1 MSARLQRRSVYF
13 GLPARTSLCL
23 RSIKLSGGPA
33 RQDGAMHTDEQK
45 VSNGAMLSGLD
56 RGEAARRL
64 LADGPNELPRPRGRG
79 FVDIVLETVR
89 EPMFLLMLG
98 GALLYLTLGD
108 LVEGLFLVAAACVAI
123 GLVVVQEARSERAL
137 AALRQLAQPRA
148 IVIRDGAEWRIPA
161 RELVVGDILLIGEG
175 ERMPADALLVA
186 GEVLSVD
193 ESTLTG
199 ESAPV
204 TKRPAALGEDFAP
217 NAAPGAELSPLLFA
231 GALIVRGQ
239 AAARVARTGARSALG
254 RIGAS
259 LADITQQPTPLQRSA
274 GRLVGLLSVVALG
287 FCAIVALAY
296 GLMRG
301 DWVGGALAGITV
313 AIALIPEE
321 FPMVLAVFLALGAWR
336 LATHRVLVR
345 RSAVIES
352 LGAATVLCVDKTGTL
367 TENRM
372 RVARLWVGDRT
383 ISIQSD
389 APSDAPAEQLL
400 AIAQLA
406 CAARPVDPMDRA
418 ILKIAPAPLAREPA
432 RAWPL
437 QPARL
442 AVVQLWLENGDA
454 WRAAAKGAPE
464 AIFALCGLSPVEIS
478 ALQDELASFAK
489 AGLRVL
495 GVASAR
501 GRGAGFDQP
510 EDVAFT
516 FEGLVGFLDPLRAD
530 APRSLAEARGAGV
543 AVVMITGDHPATA
556 LAIAAAAGIDV
567 SAGALSGAEIAA
579 LPFPTL
585 RERLRDVRVFARVA
599 PEQKLLLVE
608 AYKAEGAVVA
618 MTGDGVNDAPALEA
632 ADIGI
637 AMGRRGADV
646 AREAADLVLL
656 DDSFASIV
664 GGVRLGR
671 RIFTNLRNALT
682 YITAIHVPIAG
693 LALIPILLGLPPILL
708 PMHVVLLELA
718 VDPICALVFEAE
730 RSEAD
735 AMRRPPRSRDEI
747 LFGARQIAI
756 ALAQGGVLLAGVFG
770 LYVWSLGESGDTQAR
785 GAAFIALALGNL
797 ALALADSLAS
807 GRLFARH
814 RALYW
819 IIAAGVLGVVSS
831 AFVVPALA
839 VAFAIAPPPLAMLLL
854 ALAVAAA
861 SGIAA
866 ALLRGAGGL
875 TARDTNPARTHSSAG
890 LG

>member
-1 MSARLQRRSVYF
+1 MKEDSNVAVGGGVEPA
-13 GLPARTSLCL
+13 GLSP
-23 RSIKLSGGPA
+23 I
-33 RQDGAMHTDEQK
+33 
-45 VSNGAMLSGLD
+45 
-56 RGEAARRL
+56 EAARRL
-64 LADGPNELPRPRGRG
+64 QTDGPNELPRPRGRG
-79 FVDIVLETVR
+79 FVRIVLETAR

-98 GALLYLTLGD
+98 AALLYLTLGD
-108 LVEGLFLVAAACVAI
+108 LAEGLFLVTAALVAI
-123 GLVVVQEARSERAL
+123 GLVVVQEARSEGAL

-148 IVIRDGAEWRIPA
+148 NVVRDGVQHRIPA
-161 RELVVGDILLIGEG
+161 RELVVGDMLLVGEG
-175 ERMPADALLVA
+175 ERVPADALLVT
-186 GEVLSVD
+186 GDVLSVD
-193 ESTLTG
+193 ESTLSG

-204 TKRPAALGEDFAP
+204 MKRPAAAGETFASD
-217 NAAPGAELSPLLFA
+217 AAPGAEISALLFA

-239 AAARVARTGARSALG
+239 AAARVARTGVRSALG

-259 LADITQQPTPLQRSA
+259 LADIAHQPTPLQRSA

-287 FCAIVALAY
+287 FCAIVVLAY
-296 GLMRG
+296 GFMRG

-352 LGAATVLCVDKTGTL
+352 LGAANVLCVDKTGTL

-372 RVARLWVGDRT
+372 RVARLRAGGRT
-383 ISIQSD
+383 IPVESD
-389 APSDAPAEQLL
+389 APSDARAERLL
-400 AIAQLA
+400 AIAQQA
-406 CAARPVDPMDRA
+406 CAVRPIDPMDRA
-418 ILKIAPAPLAREPA
+418 IHKLVAAPFTQEPV

-437 QPARL
+437 QPERL
-442 AVVQLWLENGDA
+442 AVVQLRREGDDA

-464 AIFALCGLSPVEIS
+464 AIFALCDLAPAEIS

-510 EDVAFT
+510 EDVAFS

-530 APRSLAEARGAGV
+530 VPHALNEARGAGV

-567 SAGALSGAEIAA
+567 SDGALTGAEIAA

-585 RERLRDVRVFARVA
+585 RERLHNVRVFARVA

-664 GGVRLGR
+664 GGIRLGR

-735 AMRRPPRSRDEI
+735 AMRKPPRSRDEM
-747 LFGARQIAI
+747 LFGVRQIAI
-756 ALAQGGVLLAGVFG
+756 ALAQGCVLLAGVFG
-770 LYVWSLGESGDTQAR
+770 LYVWSLDGGEAQAR
-785 GAAFIALALGNL
+785 GAAFIALAFGNL
-797 ALALADSLAS
+797 ALALADSLVS
-807 GRLFARH
+807 GRLFARQ
-814 RALYW
+814 RLVYW
-819 IIAAGVLGVVSS
+819 IIAAAVAGVVCA
-831 AFVVPALA
+831 AFVVPVLA
-839 VAFAIAPPPLAMLLL
+839 AAFAIAAPAPTLLAL

-861 SGIAA
+861 AGIV
-866 ALLRGAGGL
+866 
-875 TARDTNPARTHSSAG
+875 AG
-890 LG
+890 LLKRAATRSGRAQVLLERARHEA

>member
-1 MSARLQRRSVYF
+1 MQ
-13 GLPARTSLCL
+13 
-23 RSIKLSGGPA
+23 
-33 RQDGAMHTDEQK
+33 MDEAGDNTAD
-45 VSNGAMLSGLD
+45 SNGAGHSGLS
-56 RGEAARRL
+56 RAEAARRL
-64 LADGPNELPRPRGRG
+64 EADGPNELPRPRGRG
-79 FVDIVLETVR
+79 FVHIVLETAR

-98 GALLYLTLGD
+98 AALLYLTLGD
-108 LVEGLFLVAAACVAI
+108 LTEGLFLVAAALVVI

-137 AALRQLAQPRA
+137 AALQQLAQPHA
-148 IVIRDGAEWRIPA
+148 NVVRDGAPCRIPA
-161 RELVVGDILLIGEG
+161 RELVVGDILLAGEG
-175 ERMPADALLVA
+175 ERVPADALLVA
-186 GEVLSVD
+186 GDVLSVD

-204 TKRPAALGEDFAP
+204 MKRAAASGEMFSSDAT
-217 NAAPGAELSPLLFA
+217 PGAEISPFLFA

-239 AAARVARTGARSALG
+239 ALARVARTGLRSALG

-274 GRLVGLLSVVALG
+274 GRLVGLLSIVALS

-296 GLMRG
+296 GFMRG
-301 DWVGGALAGITV
+301 DWIGGALAGITV

-372 RVARLWVGDRT
+372 RVARLWESGQA
-383 ISIQSD
+383 IAIEAD
-389 APSDAPAEQLL
+389 APLSAHAERLL
-400 AIAQLA
+400 GIAQLA
-406 CAARPVDPMDRA
+406 SSVRPIDPMDRA
-418 ILKIAPAPLAREPA
+418 IHNVSPAPLAREPA

-437 QPARL
+437 QSTRL
-442 AVVQLWLENGDA
+442 AMVQLWRESGNEWL
-454 WRAAAKGAPE
+454 AAAKGAPE
-464 AIFALCGLSPVEIS
+464 AIFGLCGLNRVEIS
-478 ALQDELASFAK
+478 ELEAVLASFAK
-489 AGLRVL
+489 SGLRVL

-501 GRGAGFDQP
+501 GRGDAFDQP
-510 EDVAFT
+510 EDVTFT

-530 APRSLAEARGAGV
+530 APGALEEAHGAGV

-567 SAGALSGAEIAA
+567 NAGALTGTEIAA
-579 LPFPTL
+579 LPFPAL
-585 RERLRDVRVFARVA
+585 RERLQTVRVFARVA
-599 PEQKLLLVE
+599 PEQKLQLVE
-608 AYKAEGAVVA
+608 AYKADGAVVA

-693 LALIPILLGLPPILL
+693 LALIPILLGLPPVLL

-735 AMRRPPRSRDEI
+735 AMRKPPRLRDET
-747 LFGARQIAI
+747 LFGVRQIAI
-756 ALAQGGVLLAGVFG
+756 ALAQGAVLFAGVFG
-770 LYVWSLGESGDTQAR
+770 LYVWSLGAGSEMQAR
-785 GAAFIALALGNL
+785 GAAFIALAFGNL

-819 IIAAGVLGVVSS
+819 IIAACVVAVVCV
-831 AFVVPALA
+831 AFVVPVLA
-839 VAFAIAPPPLAMLLL
+839 AAFAIAPPPLAMLAL
-854 ALAVAAA
+854 ALAVATAA
-861 SGIAA
+861 GVAA
-866 ALLRGAGGL
+866 ALLKRAGSRGTQIPLAH
-875 TARDTNPARTHSSAG
+875 TRRQA
-890 LG
+890 

>member
-1 MSARLQRRSVYF
+1 MRTEEKSNATSA
-13 GLPARTSLCL
+13 G
-23 RSIKLSGGPA
+23 
-33 RQDGAMHTDEQK
+33 H
-45 VSNGAMLSGLD
+45 SGLS
-56 RGEAARRL
+56 RAEAARRL
-64 LADGPNELPRPRGRG
+64 ATDGPNELPRPRGRG
-79 FVDIVLETVR
+79 VIDIVLETAR
-89 EPMFLLMLG
+89 EPMFLLLLG
-98 GALLYLTLGD
+98 AALLYLTLGD
-108 LVEGLFLVAAACVAI
+108 LAEGLFLVAAACVAI
-123 GLVVVQEARSERAL
+123 GLVIVQEARSEHAL

-148 IVIRDGAEWRIPA
+148 NVVRDGAECRIPA
-161 RELVVGDILLIGEG
+161 RELVVDDILLVGEG
-175 ERMPADALLVA
+175 ERMPADALHVL
-186 GEVLSVD
+186 GDVLSVD
-193 ESTLTG
+193 ESMLTG

-204 TKRPAALGEDFAP
+204 MKRAAVAGEAFAQDAAPAAEI
-217 NAAPGAELSPLLFA
+217 SPFLFA
-231 GALIVRGQ
+231 GAIIVRGQ
-239 AAARVARTGARSALG
+239 ASARVARTGARSALG

-259 LADITQQPTPLQRSA
+259 LADITHPPTPLQRSA
-274 GRLVGLLSVVALG
+274 GRLVGLLSIVALG

-372 RVARLWVGDRT
+372 RVARIWVGGQT
-383 ISIQSD
+383 FPIEPE
-389 APSDAPAEQLL
+389 APLTAPARHLL
-400 AIAQLA
+400 AIAQFA
-406 CAARPVDPMDRA
+406 SAVRPIDPMDRA
-418 ILKIAPAPLAREPA
+418 IDKLSPVPLARAPT

-437 QPARL
+437 QPTRL
-442 AVVQLWLENGDA
+442 AVAQLWRESGDA
-454 WRAAAKGAPE
+454 WLAAAKGAPE
-464 AIFALCGLSPVEIS
+464 AIFGLCRLSPAQVGE
-478 ALQDELASFAK
+478 LQDVLASFAN

-501 GRGAGFDQP
+501 GRGAAFDEP
-510 EDVAFT
+510 EDAAFT
-516 FEGLVGFLDPLRAD
+516 FEGLVGFLDPLRTD
-530 APRSLAEARGAGV
+530 APQALEEARGAGV

-556 LAIAAAAGIDV
+556 LAVAAAAGIDV
-567 SAGALSGAEIAA
+567 SGGALTGAELAT

-585 RERLRDVRVFARVA
+585 RERLHRVRVFARVA

-656 DDSFASIV
+656 DDNFASIV

-693 LALIPILLGLPPILL
+693 LALIPILLGLPPVLL

-735 AMRRPPRSRDEI
+735 AMRKPPRARDEI
-747 LFGARQIAI
+747 LFGARQLAI
-756 ALAQGGVLLAGVFG
+756 AVAQGGLLLAGVFG
-770 LYVWSLGESGDTQAR
+770 LYVWSLGAGGEMQAR

-797 ALALADSLAS
+797 ALALADSLVS

-814 RALYW
+814 RLLYW
-819 IIAAGVLGVVSS
+819 IIAACVAGVVC
-831 AFVVPALA
+831 AALVVPVLA
-839 VAFAIAPPPLAMLLL
+839 ATFAVAPPPLPTLLL
-854 ALAVAAA
+854 AIAVAAA
-861 SGIAA
+861 AGVAA
-866 ALLRGAGGL
+866 ALLKRVG
-875 TARDTNPARTHSSAG
+875 
-890 LG
+890 

>member
-1 MSARLQRRSVYF
+1 M
-13 GLPARTSLCL
+13 RTNEETNLT
-23 RSIKLSGGPA
+23 
-33 RQDGAMHTDEQK
+33 DGA
-45 VSNGAMLSGLD
+45 GLAGLS
-56 RGEAARRL
+56 RAEAARRL
-64 LADGPNELPRPRGRG
+64 AADGPNELPRQRGRG
-79 FVDIVLETVR
+79 FVDIVLEIAR

-98 GALLYLTLGD
+98 AALLYLTLGD
-108 LVEGLFLVAAACVAI
+108 LAEGLFLVAAACVAI
-123 GLVVVQEARSERAL
+123 GLVVVQETRSERAL

-148 IVIRDGAEWRIPA
+148 HVVRDGAESRILA

-175 ERMPADALLVA
+175 ERVPADALLVA
-186 GEVLSVD
+186 GDVLSVD
-193 ESTLTG
+193 ESMLTG

-204 TKRPAALGEDFAP
+204 MKRT
-217 NAAPGAELSPLLFA
+217 AAPGEVFAPDAAPTADISPLLFA

-239 AAARVARTGARSALG
+239 AAARVTRTGARSALG

-259 LADITQQPTPLQRSA
+259 LADITQQPTPLQKSA
-274 GRLVGLLSVVALG
+274 GRLVGLLSIVALG

-301 DWVGGALAGITV
+301 DWTGGALAGITV

-372 RVARLWVGDRT
+372 RVARLWVGAEV
-383 ISIQSD
+383 IEIEAD
-389 APSDAPAEQLL
+389 APLSAAATHLIS
-400 AIAQLA
+400 IAQLA
-406 CAARPVDPMDRA
+406 SAVRPVDPMDRA
-418 ILKIAPAPLAREPA
+418 VHKLALAPIAAEPA
-432 RAWPL
+432 QAWPL
-437 QPARL
+437 KPARL
-442 AVVQLWLENGDA
+442 AMVQLWRESGDQ

-464 AIFALCGLSPVEIS
+464 AIFALCRLNTQQVSE
-478 ALQDELASFAK
+478 LQDVLASFAK

-495 GVASAR
+495 GAASAR
-501 GRGAGFDQP
+501 GPGAAFDEP
-510 EDVAFT
+510 EETAFE
-516 FEGLVGFLDPLRAD
+516 FEGLVGFLDPLRTD
-530 APRSLAEARGAGV
+530 VRSALEEARGAGV

-567 SAGALSGAEIAA
+567 SAGALTGAEIAA
-579 LPFPTL
+579 LAFPTL
-585 RERLRDVRVFARVA
+585 RERLHTVRVFARVA

-608 AYKAEGAVVA
+608 AYKADGAVVA

-693 LALIPILLGLPPILL
+693 LALIPILLGLPPVLL

-730 RSEAD
+730 RSEVD
-735 AMRRPPRSRDEI
+735 AMKKPPRVRGEL
-747 LFGARQIAI
+747 LFGARQIVI
-756 ALAQGGVLLAGVFG
+756 ALAQGGLLLAGVFG
-770 LYVWSLGESGDTQAR
+770 LYVWSLGAGGETQAR
-785 GAAFIALALGNL
+785 GAAFIALAFGNL

-814 RALYW
+814 RVIYW
-819 IIAAGVLGVVSS
+819 VIAASVSGVVC
-831 AFVVPALA
+831 A
-839 VAFAIAPPPLAMLLL
+839 AFALPVLAATLAIVLPTLPQLML
-854 ALAVAAA
+854 ALAVAVLA
-861 SGIAA
+861 GLAA
-866 ALLRGAGGL
+866 ALLKRASASRQSPNQ
-875 TARDTNPARTHSSAG
+875 ARAPSPPG